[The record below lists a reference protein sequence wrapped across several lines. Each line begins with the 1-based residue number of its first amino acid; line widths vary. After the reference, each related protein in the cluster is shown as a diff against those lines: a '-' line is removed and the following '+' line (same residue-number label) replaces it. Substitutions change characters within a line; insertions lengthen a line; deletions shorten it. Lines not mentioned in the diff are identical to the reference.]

1 MSSRM
6 EKNNP
11 DCRWQPCYQI
21 RDRCCHLH
29 HPLPASQEVLLL
41 PGGCWH
47 SLEFS
52 GSCCLLAARRWAL
65 RLRQLWPLPGA
76 GMEPSGPLN
85 QGYEA
90 WEGMKQG
97 RSTGLGSGPHQI
109 PVFPLLV
116 VTWWASLGTPLGLL
130 CPSGHRGFK
139 ESPSAVGP
147 AARCILC
154 HPGHR
159 SLKFPSCTSER

>member
-1 MSSRM
+1 M
-6 EKNNP
+6 EKKILTA
-11 DCRWQPCYQI
+11 DGSHVIRLRTGAVTSTTRCQPHRRY
-21 RDRCCHLH
+21 CC
-29 HPLPASQEVLLL
+29 S

-76 GMEPSGPLN
+76 GTEPSGPLN
-85 QGYEA
+85 QGYDA
-90 WEGMKQG
+90 WEVMKQG

-147 AARCILC
+147 AAPCILR

-159 SLKFPSCTSER
+159 SLKFPSHTSER